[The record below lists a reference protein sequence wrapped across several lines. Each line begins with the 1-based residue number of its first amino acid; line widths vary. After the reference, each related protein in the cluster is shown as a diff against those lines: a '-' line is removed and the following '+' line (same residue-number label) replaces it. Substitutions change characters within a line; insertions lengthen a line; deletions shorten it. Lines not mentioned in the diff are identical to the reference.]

1 MATRSLILR
10 EKEEGEYEALYCHSD
25 GYLTHNGAILLDHYS
40 ERERV
45 DELFKRGDLSYL
57 APIMDPERTKYHSYE
72 NPCSNVCVFY
82 GRDRGYSAEDTAPFK
97 CTLEEIDRDP
107 LIEYAYIFDK
117 NNTWKYFEVG
127 DLKKDGLKSLETSL
141 DNLFKGW
148 GFPRPIGMYGWY
160 SNKEIELFKN
170 RYESFN
176 KKDSSAEQE
185 KSKQKETERNG

>member
-57 APIMDPERTKYHSYE
+57 APIMDPEKTKYHSYD

-82 GRDRGYSAEDTAPFK
+82 GRDRGYNAEDTAPFK
-97 CTLEEIDRDP
+97 CTLEEIDKDP

-127 DLKKDGLKSLETSL
+127 DFKKDGLKSLKTGL
-141 DNLFKGW
+141 DNLFKEW